1 MPNTYT
7 AVNKT
12 IEAAREL
19 LAKLNVDLDADPDLK
34 ARLEEIVESQDA
46 STTYEEENMSTR
58 DHVKRIFVED
68 NIFVEDKNEF
78 HTPTPVGK
86 TRSMT
91 PEGFLLC
98 EDVRIARVG
107 EQVYGAAELTDEKT
121 GKPAVEPGPDG
132 VVVIGREPD
141 EVFRDETVKSFEGKS
156 VTVEHPNEF
165 VNPDNYE
172 RVEVGTT
179 HNVHRG
185 EGADSDFLMADL
197 LIKDKAAIAHVN
209 RDMPQISCG
218 YDSEYEQTEIGRGV
232 QRNIVGNHVAL
243 VDRGRAGPRC
253 AIRDSAIKSTV
264 EDKTMAVKVKMIDR
278 LMSLLTAVKTKDKVA
293 LDRALAEDEEGDEP
307 LGESFG
313 SMDAKFKDWMDTAD
327 KRFTDWM
334 DAADK
339 RMKDAEEEKKEKKDD
354 EEEEKAK
361 AEDTVINA
369 ETLGKNPDMLGR
381 VWVGDS
387 VAPLVKDI
395 LSRAEILFPG
405 ISIPSEGVTQ
415 RGLKNFMLTALS
427 RASTT
432 DDGKNAIAPF
442 LTTDQKL
449 DTLDGIA
456 LRQVFNGA
464 AEVRR
469 AQNNAG
475 SRPTAVKTVDFGKPV
490 TIDEL
495 NRANAEFWANGGK
508 RVAGKK

>member
-1 MPNTYT
+1 MN
-7 AVNKT
+7 
-12 IEAAREL
+12 
-19 LAKLNVDLDADPDLK
+19 
-34 ARLEEIVESQDA
+34 
-46 STTYEEENMSTR
+46 TR
-58 DHVKRIFVED
+58 DSFKRIF
-68 NIFVEDKNEF
+68 IEDKNEF
-78 HTPTPVGK
+78 HAPTPVGR

-107 EQVYGAAELTDEKT
+107 EQIYGATELTDEKT
-121 GKPAVEPGPDG
+121 GKLAVEPGPDG
-132 VVVIGREPD
+132 VVTIHREPD
-141 EVFRDETVKSFEGKS
+141 EVFRDETIKSFEGKS

-165 VNPDNYE
+165 VNPENYE

-185 EGADSDFLMADL
+185 EGTDSDFLMADL
-197 LIKDKAAIAHVN
+197 LIKDKAAIAHIN

-218 YDSEYEQTEIGRGV
+218 YDSEYEQTDIGHGV

-253 AIRDSAIKSTV
+253 AIRDSAIKSTP
-264 EDKTMAVKVKMIDR
+264 EDKTMAAKVKIIDR
-278 LMSLLTAVKTKDKVA
+278 LLNLLTAVKSKDQAA
-293 LDRALAEDEEGDEP
+293 LDRVLAEDEGGDEP
-307 LGESFG
+307 LGETFG
-313 SMDAKFKDWMDTAD
+313 SMDTKMKDWMDAAD
-327 KRFTDWM
+327 KKFKDWM

-339 RMKDAEEEKKEKKDD
+339 RMKDAEEAKEKKKDE

-361 AEDTVINA
+361 AEDTIISA
-369 ETLGKNPDMLGR
+369 ETLGKNPEMLGR

-395 LSRAEILFPG
+395 LSKAEILAPG
-405 ISIPSEGVTQ
+405 ITIPSDGVTQ

-427 RASTT
+427 RAATT
-432 DDGKNAIAPF
+432 DDGKKAIAPF

-449 DTLDGIA
+449 DSLDGQT

-464 AEVRR
+464 AEIRR
-469 AQNNAG
+469 VQNNAG
-475 SRPTAVKTVDFGKPV
+475 TRPKGVKTVDFGSPV
-490 TIDEL
+490 SPEDINL
-495 NRANAEFWANGGK
+495 ANAEFWANGGK